1 MRHRAFPLAAACF
14 AALAAV
20 TSLPGAARLAAQQS
34 DVDVQRYRFHLT
46 LPDSGKRLRVQAV
59 TEFTRSE
66 GNLSLDLDLLAPM
79 TVRSAYLGCGTA
91 RATPFMHD
99 GRVVSVSLGE
109 SGATGDTTCVTV
121 LYDGEPADGLVIS
134 VDSAGRWLAFG
145 DNWPNRAR
153 HWLATVDHPS
163 DKAMVEFIVDAP
175 ASLRVIANGTQR
187 GLAAI
192 AATEGGERHRTVWAT
207 ATPIATYLMV
217 VAAAPLTEIA
227 LGETACGFASLQRC
241 VPQQVF
247 TAPEQARFMPGNF
260 ARAADIVQYFAR
272 TVGPFPYEQL
282 AHVQSSTRFG
292 GMENAGAIFYADRLF
307 RRPDGVGVGLIAHE
321 TAHQWFGNSVTAREW
336 GHLWLSE
343 GFATYFAAL
352 YTAHAF
358 GDSAFHAEMAGI
370 RQTVVRAGVAAQ
382 RPVLDTAQTELMG
395 LLNANSYQKG
405 GFVLHMLRSE
415 VGDSAFFRAIR
426 AYYAEHRHGNALTD
440 DLRAQMEREA
450 ARDLSWFFDQWLTR
464 PGFIE
469 ATLRW
474 EHDPI
479 SGALTLVVTQGERF
493 APYRFPLRMEV
504 VDGNGMSNHLLLD
517 VPAAR
522 TARVVVPGRWQ
533 SVPRAFRTDPL
544 VELLAVFRTP

>member
-1 MRHRAFPLAAACF
+1 MRRLAVVLTAAFVAAIA
-14 AALAAV
+14 
-20 TSLPGAARLAAQQS
+20 SLPGPVPLAAQQP

-46 LPDSGKRLRVQAV
+46 LPDSGKGLRVQAV
-59 TEFTRSE
+59 TEFMRRE

-109 SGATGDTTCVTV
+109 SGATGDTTCVTL
-121 LYDGEPADGLVIS
+121 LYDGEPVDGLVIGT
-134 VDSAGRWLAFG
+134 DSAGRWRAFG
-145 DNWPNRAR
+145 DNWPDRAR

-163 DKAMVEFIVDAP
+163 DKALVEYIVDAP
-175 ASLRVIANGTQR
+175 AGLRVVANGTQR
-187 GLAAI
+187 GFSPIPAS
-192 AATEGGERHRTVWAT
+192 EGGERNRTVWAT

-217 VAAAPLTEIA
+217 VAAAPLTEFA
-227 LGETACGFASLQRC
+227 LGETACGFASFQRC

-247 TAPEQARFMPGNF
+247 TAPEQARYMPGNF
-260 ARAADIVQYFAR
+260 ARAADIVQYFGR

-307 RRPDGVGVGLIAHE
+307 RRPDGVSVGLIAHE
-321 TAHQWFGNSVTAREW
+321 AAHQWFGNAVTEREW
-336 GHLWLSE
+336 SHLWLSE

-358 GDSAFHAEMAGI
+358 GDSAFRAELAGI
-370 RQTVVRAGVAAQ
+370 RQAIVRAAAAAQ
-382 RPVLDTAQTELMG
+382 RPVLDTAQTDLMA

-405 GFVLHMLRSE
+405 GFVLHMLRTE

-426 AYYAEHRHGNALTD
+426 SYYAAHRHGNAMTD
-440 DLRAQMEREA
+440 DLRAEMEREA
-450 ARDLSWFFDQWLTR
+450 ARDLTWFFDQWLTR

-469 ATLRW
+469 AALRW
-474 EHDPI
+474 EHDPGT
-479 SGALTLVVTQGERF
+479 SALTLVVTQGERF
-493 APYRFPLRMEV
+493 APYRFPLRVEV
-504 VDGNGMSNHLLLD
+504 VDGSGMSTHLLLD

-522 TARVVVPGRWQ
+522 TARVVVPGRWLD
-533 SVPRAFRTDPL
+533 VPRSFRPDPL